1 MKKLLILMLALFAVN
16 HTYSQGLILKNGE
29 EFSLESTNVESGVVN
44 KYEEYTFHF
53 KVLGYEKDE
62 YKLQC
67 TLIKAKLKDVE
78 TPDVTVSFNTDS
90 IRKTKLNSTD
100 PLLTLAIFQKP
111 FIVYVDGN
119 GKVLRLEGCDEVIQQ
134 SLTSWQTSATIQQQV
149 KQNGQYFPFKRMFLE
164 LPKERLGYRSTWTNK
179 EYKTNYEVTSI
190 RGALLDITA
199 TDSAKTGQ
207 GKYILNTAN
216 GLLESAAT
224 VNKQYWDKKLQQ
236 NNYTQSITYGSY
248 TKQVDDTAWINMAAT
263 LSWFSDAF
271 LIKTGTTDSAKL
283 YNYFNR
289 HDAMFGNDAYYIVH
303 KLYFMQ
309 GQGENGYKKYD
320 TLLSKTPGKLLA
332 GEPSHLFNK
341 MYSALRSSAD
351 TAYDVV
357 TYFYKEKL
365 FNDWLQQTY
374 AQTFMPRKPVAED
387 EDWKKT
393 MRSRGLTEK
402 EINNMIEEEKHAEA
416 NSYLLLD
423 KMHNEKDIVLQ
434 QKINALY
441 LWVSAEKQKNDPKLL
456 VKTATK
462 FNRLNDDYMKAGNGG
477 RYGLL
482 LYTLL
487 NNAGKKTVAGQVMDK
502 TIGDLERYVADTLNA
517 NRYADKNILAHA
529 YYLKYKAEWN
539 TDSVKALQYLAKAAQ
554 NSPVKANEKA
564 YASFYDR
571 VFLNSKESYLDDY
584 MNKLFEHGDNETAL
598 KVFADYVSSNF
609 DRLNDM
615 QKLYESKMPGKSF
628 KEFLTGQVI
637 KTWQNAPDFVLK
649 GIDGQNHSLADY
661 KGKWI
666 VADFWG
672 TWCAPCR
679 EEMPRVN
686 AYNTEIN
693 EGKHKGIVLVS
704 IACGDN
710 APNVK
715 KFLADNKYAMSV
727 IMGDAP
733 VIKDYHIQGYPSKVL
748 ISPDG
753 KMLLTSFGS
762 DWIGIVEKFNELY
775 AAN

>member
-1 MKKLLILMLALFAVN
+1 
-16 HTYSQGLILKNGE
+16 
-29 EFSLESTNVESGVVN
+29 
-44 KYEEYTFHF
+44 
-53 KVLGYEKDE
+53 
-62 YKLQC
+62 
-67 TLIKAKLKDVE
+67 
-78 TPDVTVSFNTDS
+78 
-90 IRKTKLNSTD
+90 
-100 PLLTLAIFQKP
+100 
-111 FIVYVDGN
+111 
-119 GKVLRLEGCDEVIQQ
+119 
-134 SLTSWQTSATIQQQV
+134 
-149 KQNGQYFPFKRMFLE
+149 
-164 LPKERLGYRSTWTNK
+164 
-179 EYKTNYEVTSI
+179 
-190 RGALLDITA
+190 
-199 TDSAKTGQ
+199 
-207 GKYILNTAN
+207 
-216 GLLESAAT
+216 
-224 VNKQYWDKKLQQ
+224 
-236 NNYTQSITYGSY
+236 
-248 TKQVDDTAWINMAAT
+248 
-263 LSWFSDAF
+263 
-271 LIKTGTTDSAKL
+271 L

-303 KLYFMQ
+303 KLYFIQ
-309 GQGENGYKKYD
+309 EEGTNGYKKYD
-320 TLLSKTPGKLLA
+320 TLLSKTPGKLLV
-332 GEPSHLFNK
+332 GEPSLLFNK
-341 MYSALRSSAD
+341 MHSALGSDAD

-357 TYFYKEKL
+357 HYFYKENM
-365 FNDWLQQTY
+365 FGEWLQESY
-374 AQTFMPRKPVAED
+374 AQMFIARKSVGDD
-387 EDWKKT
+387 EDWKKE
-393 MRSRGLTEK
+393 MRNHGFTEK
-402 EINNMIEEEKHAEA
+402 EISGTIEQEKHVEV
-416 NSYLLLD
+416 NRYLLLD
-423 KMHNEKDIVLQ
+423 KMHNDKNIVLQ

-487 NNAGKKTVAGQVMDK
+487 NNAGKKGMAGQVMDK
-502 TIGDLERYVADTLNA
+502 TIGDLERYAADTLNT

-529 YYLKYKAEWN
+529 YYLKYQAEWS

-584 MNKLFEHGDNETAL
+584 MNKLFEHGDNETAS

-615 QKLYESKMPGKSF
+615 QKLYESRFPGKNF
-628 KEFLTGQVI
+628 KEFVTNHVI
-637 KTWQNAPDFVLK
+637 TTWQDAPGFVLK
-649 GIDGQNHSLADY
+649 GIDGLDHSLADY

-672 TWCAPCR
+672 TWCSPCR

-715 KFLADNKYAMSV
+715 KFLADNKYAMAV

-733 VIKDYHIQGYPSKVL
+733 VVKGYHIQGYPSKVL

-762 DWIGIVEKFNELY
+762 DWVGIVEKFNEMY